1 MSKQTEFISTV
12 AHIAQA
18 EYANRNHAIL
28 PSVCIAQAALESGW
42 NLKAKTLFGIKGKGE
57 TLKTTEFING
67 KYVSVTDSFRTYPD
81 LTASIDGYYEF
92 LLTNKRYSGAIGLSD
107 PKTQIA
113 AIARAGYATDP
124 NYASKVMSIIRTY
137 NLAQYDNTNIECE
150 NKNEYFVNT
159 PKGLNIRK
167 EANSKSAKLGAI
179 PYNSTVSVN
188 SNNGSWYSVTYNGVT
203 GYVYSK
209 YLSRK

>member
-1 MSKQTEFISTV
+1 MSKQTEFIRIV
-12 AHIAQA
+12 APIAQI

-57 TLKTTEFING
+57 SLKTTEFING
-67 KYVSVTDSFRTYPD
+67 KYISVTDSFRTYPD
-81 LTASIDGYYEF
+81 LASSIDGYYEF
-92 LLTNKRYSGAIGLSD
+92 LLTNKRYAGYIGLTD
-107 PKTQIA
+107 PQTQIT
-113 AIARAGYATDP
+113 AISRAGYATDP
-124 NYASKVMSIIRTY
+124 NYASKVMSIIRAYSLT
-137 NLAQYDNTNIECE
+137 QYDNTNIECE
-150 NKNEYFVNT
+150 NNTEYIVNT

-179 PYNSTVSVN
+179 PYNSIVSVN
-188 SNNGSWYSVTYNGVT
+188 SKNGSWYSVTYNGIT